1 MATICIWKGVRR
13 VVLGDEFAV
22 GEMVEFDAERIG
34 GLWEEHNSRGT
45 ETAFYRSSDGRVIV
59 HRRRWSRWEN
69 EPEISEVFVFPTLT
83 EAEERFWWELENAG
97 IIPPRTVGLDE

>member
-1 MATICIWKGVRR
+1 MATICVWKGVRR
-13 VVLGDEFAV
+13 VVLGDEFAT
-22 GEMVEFDAERIG
+22 GEMVEFDGERVG
-34 GLWEEHNSRGT
+34 GLWEEHNSRGV
-45 ETAFYRSSDGRVIV
+45 ETVFYRASDARFIV

-83 EAEERFWWELENAG
+83 EAEKRFWWELENAG

>member
-1 MATICIWKGVRR
+1 MATIQLFQGNRR
-13 VVLGDEFAV
+13 VILGDEFV
-22 GEMVEFDAERIG
+22 NGEIVEFDGERIG

-45 ETAFYRSSDGRVIV
+45 ETGFYCASDGRFIV

-69 EPEISEVFVFPTLT
+69 EPEISEVFVFPSLT
-83 EAEERFWWELENAG
+83 EVEVMFWWELENAG

>member
-1 MATICIWKGVRR
+1 MAKVQLWKGVRR
-13 VVLGDEFAV
+13 VVLGDEFV
-22 GEMVEFDAERIG
+22 NGEMVEFDAERIG